1 MAILR
6 GQKAGNDCGPT
17 CFANVLNVLG
27 YDIKIAQA
35 NELCELQRDGT
46 DSFDLFKAFYRYGF
60 DGKEKVHYSP
70 DRAWAWITRDT
81 NKGLPVILSVD
92 ADSHWVLVLRA
103 GDKEVQI
110 FDPDSDYPQKISKT
124 DMMKRWANHRDGKLQ
139 IRYHG
144 LKLEPFK
151 EKSIRAVN
159 LREKMLLTSDVK

>member
-1 MAILR
+1 M
-6 GQKAGNDCGPT
+6 
-17 CFANVLNVLG
+17 
-27 YDIKIAQA
+27 
-35 NELCELQRDGT
+35 
-46 DSFDLFKAFYRYGF
+46 
-60 DGKEKVHYSP
+60 
-70 DRAWAWITRDT
+70 
-81 NKGLPVILSVD
+81 ILSVD